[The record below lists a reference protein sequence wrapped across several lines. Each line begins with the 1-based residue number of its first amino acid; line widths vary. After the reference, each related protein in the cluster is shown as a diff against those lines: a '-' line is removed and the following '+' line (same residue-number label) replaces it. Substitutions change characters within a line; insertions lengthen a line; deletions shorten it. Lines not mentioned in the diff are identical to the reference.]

1 MFSTDPL
8 SNWFSAVA
16 LSHGIIENPAEKE
29 QLLKVMLA
37 TSPGA
42 SPVSLL
48 HQCSLL
54 LQQVFSLSL
63 FLLLSFNYLNGIKM
77 NDDVCF
83 QSNQVQ
89 SKFGLLILLS
99 TWLSHCPQAVSQF
112 LSIPSNIPFLTAQVY
127 SHATFF

>member
-1 MFSTDPL
+1 
-8 SNWFSAVA
+8 
-16 LSHGIIENPAEKE
+16 
-29 QLLKVMLA
+29 
-37 TSPGA
+37 
-42 SPVSLL
+42 
-48 HQCSLL
+48 
-54 LQQVFSLSL
+54 
-63 FLLLSFNYLNGIKM
+63 M

-127 SHATFF
+127 SHTTFF

>member
-1 MFSTDPL
+1 
-8 SNWFSAVA
+8 
-16 LSHGIIENPAEKE
+16 
-29 QLLKVMLA
+29 
-37 TSPGA
+37 
-42 SPVSLL
+42 
-48 HQCSLL
+48 
-54 LQQVFSLSL
+54 
-63 FLLLSFNYLNGIKM
+63 M

-127 SHATFF
+127 SHATFFNAFSRLKQNILNVTDGIDGTR